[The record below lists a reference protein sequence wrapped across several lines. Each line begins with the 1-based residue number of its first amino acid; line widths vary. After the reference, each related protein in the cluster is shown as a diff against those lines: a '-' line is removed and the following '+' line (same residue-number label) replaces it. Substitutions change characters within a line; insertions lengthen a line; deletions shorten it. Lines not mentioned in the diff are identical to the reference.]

1 MKKRKRMGFYKRI
14 IDKDIILNTYRDT
27 GLDGVK
33 TLLRGSDALISSD
46 YFTDNIIDIYHGEE
60 LMYDSWIQ
68 IEKLITDQLPN

>member
-1 MKKRKRMGFYKRI
+1 MGFYKRI